1 MQSIDQGNYTCS
13 VRTSAGVVSRTTV
26 EALVY
31 PEVSI
36 TTPDNQVFY
45 AREEET
51 ATVTLPC
58 VAENNSSQITWS
70 RVSRSGDLMN
80 TSDGHIVV
88 YPDQMVISNVRFSD
102 NGTYVC
108 KASNRADF
116 AYILVHLIVLGKS
129 QV

>member
-1 MQSIDQGNYTCS
+1 M
-13 VRTSAGVVSRTTV
+13 
-26 EALVY
+26 Y

-45 AREEET
+45 AREEEM
-51 ATVTLPC
+51 ATVTFPC
-58 VAENNSSQITWS
+58 IPENNSSQITWS

-88 YPDQMVISNVRFSD
+88 YPDRMVISNVRFSD

-108 KASNRADF
+108 NVSNRADF

-129 QV
+129 QISCHMTIM